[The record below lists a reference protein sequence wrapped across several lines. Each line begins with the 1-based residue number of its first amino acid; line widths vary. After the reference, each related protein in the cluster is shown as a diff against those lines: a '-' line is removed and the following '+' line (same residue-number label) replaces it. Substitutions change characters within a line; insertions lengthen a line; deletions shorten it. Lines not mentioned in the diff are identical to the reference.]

1 MLMAMDYFS
10 FSSAK
15 VPFLLSQPM
24 LYVHWTDLK
33 KRVLGSFHPFATDAT
48 LASQMQYLLSTGL
61 IERKGRGIY
70 RIAEKGEQ
78 YLKIM
83 S

>member
-1 MLMAMDYFS
+1 MAMDYFS
-10 FSSAK
+10 FSSAM

-33 KRVLGSFHPFATDAT
+33 KRVLGSCHPFATDAT
-48 LASQMQYLLSTGL
+48 FASQMQYLLSIGL
-61 IERKGRGIY
+61 VERKSRGIY
-70 RIAEKGEQ
+70 RITEKGIQ
-78 YLKIM
+78 YLRIM